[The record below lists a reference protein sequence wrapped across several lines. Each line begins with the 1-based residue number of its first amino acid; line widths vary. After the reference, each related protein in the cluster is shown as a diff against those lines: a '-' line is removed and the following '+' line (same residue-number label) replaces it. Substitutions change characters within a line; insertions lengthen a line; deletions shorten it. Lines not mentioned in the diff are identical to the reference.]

1 MKTIIHLKQIQSPLG
16 TIYSGATDI
25 GVCFVE
31 FIDRI
36 HLDKELLRLS
46 GELNASIEPGEHPHL
61 SALEKELSEYF
72 RQTRKEFSVPLHL
85 TGTPFQR
92 SVWQTLLEIP
102 YGSTW
107 SYKQQAVRMNQLP
120 AIRAVAAANGQNK
133 HAIVI
138 PCHRVVGS
146 NGQLTGYAA
155 GLAKKKWL
163 LAFEKDKTG
172 QTMEMDF
179 EH

>member
-1 MKTIIHLKQIQSPLG
+1 MIIRFQHFQTPLG
-16 TIYSGATDI
+16 TMYGGATDT

-36 HLDKELLRLS
+36 HLDKELTRL
-46 GELNASIEPGEHPHL
+46 GRDLNASLAPGEHPHL
-61 SALEKELSEYF
+61 FTLEKELIEYF
-72 RQTRKEFSVPLHL
+72 GQTRKEFTVPLHL

-102 YGSTW
+102 YGDTW
-107 SYKQQAVRMNQLP
+107 SYKQQALRMNQLP

-146 NGQLTGYAA
+146 NGHLTGYAA

-163 LAFEKDKTG
+163 LEFEKDKTG
-172 QTMEMDF
+172 QTLEMDF
-179 EH
+179 GQ